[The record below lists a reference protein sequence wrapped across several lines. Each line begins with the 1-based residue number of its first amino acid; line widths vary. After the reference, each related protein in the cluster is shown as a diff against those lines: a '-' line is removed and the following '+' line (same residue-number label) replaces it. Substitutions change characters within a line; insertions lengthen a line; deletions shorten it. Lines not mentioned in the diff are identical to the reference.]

1 MCVLMFAEKTSKTNT
16 AKRYYVHVVCVWA
29 CVLSKVSPSE
39 NTPFHTIT
47 FLFRNDRRNKS
58 GATSSAQSN
67 FNLIFNFS
75 SSDYLYGS
83 STDASVPEV
92 STLTV
97 I

>member
-1 MCVLMFAEKTSKTNT
+1 MFAEKTSKTNT
-16 AKRYYVHVVCVWA
+16 AKRYYDHVVCVWA

-58 GATSSAQSN
+58 GATSSAQSY